1 MTLQAN
7 LSEAIYPRNCVES
20 AAKAFANFGDVQISS
35 ESKGSLSVQISAST
49 QETVLM
55 HEFLNYLLNL
65 SIETYLRDKTLTA

>member
-1 MTLQAN
+1 MTVQAN

-20 AAKAFANFGDVQISS
+20 AAKAFAGLGDVKVSS

-65 SIETYLRDKTLTA
+65 SIETYLRDKALTA